1 MQNLIKKLENIKSIL
16 GRKVPKS
23 IKQRVIKQWLQGISR
38 DQIAKDNDK
47 GAGTVSTII
56 KDARQEIPDIDL
68 LREVAI
74 IVKKNYDLD
83 VSVLASSIRIKN
95 TLDGMDLNEDQV
107 ESFIENI
114 IIYCFKHGLTGEKFL
129 NIVNKVCTLSDN
141 LGLPLD
147 QLPNHIIQEQ
157 LELEKVKKQIED
169 AKVKLRQVLQYYD
182 VTTDDLEEYKRNI
195 PLIDYIKTLKNQ
207 LDEAKQKI
215 INLVEKLSDE
225 QLESAKW
232 FQKWRIC
239 SSR

>member
-1 MQNLIKKLENIKSIL
+1 
-16 GRKVPKS
+16 
-23 IKQRVIKQWLQGISR
+23 
-38 DQIAKDNDK
+38 
-47 GAGTVSTII
+47 
-56 KDARQEIPDIDL
+56 
-68 LREVAI
+68 
-74 IVKKNYDLD
+74 
-83 VSVLASSIRIKN
+83 
-95 TLDGMDLNEDQV
+95 
-107 ESFIENI
+107 
-114 IIYCFKHGLTGEKFL
+114 
-129 NIVNKVCTLSDN
+129 VCALSEN
-141 LGLPLD
+141 LGMRLD

-232 FQKWRIC
+232 LQKWRM
-239 SSR
+239 SS